1 MYAIETKN
9 ITKVYAGRKSKF
21 KALDRV
27 NLKVKEGQI
36 FGLLGPNGAG
46 KTTLINILSTLLLP
60 TSGSASVL
68 GFNIIEQPEEIR
80 QRIGVC
86 YGSSRFYWN
95 LNARESL
102 NYYGMIHGMN
112 SKRRKEKIE
121 ELAEAL
127 DMKHF
132 MKIQFSF
139 LSTGMRQKIAIAKA
153 FLNDPQMIFLDEPT
167 IGLDVDVA
175 RKVRRF
181 LKNEAKEK
189 GVTILLTS
197 HNMYEV
203 ELMCKEIA
211 LINKGRIIR
220 KGEVEDIKNNV
231 RFPDTIRLRL
241 DRYDKLDFIR
251 SMSGVKKMR
260 VAESGAAIVVDSAK
274 DVVDNILSELRRRG
288 VKVLDLEIRKASL
301 EDVFMKIVSDSN
313 V

>member
-1 MYAIETKN
+1 
-9 ITKVYAGRKSKF
+9 
-21 KALDRV
+21 
-27 NLKVKEGQI
+27 
-36 FGLLGPNGAG
+36 
-46 KTTLINILSTLLLP
+46 
-60 TSGSASVL
+60 
-68 GFNIIEQPEEIR
+68 
-80 QRIGVC
+80 
-86 YGSSRFYWN
+86 
-95 LNARESL
+95 
-102 NYYGMIHGMN
+102 
-112 SKRRKEKIE
+112 
-121 ELAEAL
+121 
-127 DMKHF
+127 
-132 MKIQFSF
+132 
-139 LSTGMRQKIAIAKA
+139 
-153 FLNDPQMIFLDEPT
+153 
-167 IGLDVDVA
+167 
-175 RKVRRF
+175 
-181 LKNEAKEK
+181 
-189 GVTILLTS
+189 
-197 HNMYEV
+197 MYEV